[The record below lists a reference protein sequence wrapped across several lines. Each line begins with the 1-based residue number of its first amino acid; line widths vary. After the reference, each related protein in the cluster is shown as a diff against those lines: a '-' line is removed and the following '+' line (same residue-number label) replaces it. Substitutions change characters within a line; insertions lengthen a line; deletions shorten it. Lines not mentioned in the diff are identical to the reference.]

1 MKTIYATTTLIGI
14 IFMCTTINV
23 IGGIHN
29 IPSSSILF
37 SITTIAI
44 GIGVLCTFFIRQ
56 KTLFKFTCTDLFMV
70 VLTISYLVYHLPLSG
85 IRELGTGSLL
95 FIYWCIRYTGKLN
108 YSLIFYFI
116 LVSITLL
123 LITCYSQYIGLTPS
137 NSPYFRITGPYLNP
151 AICAGVLSQ
160 LMSILTVWLIYSH
173 YHTRYH
179 LTIRIIAFVLFITS
193 IPILIMTN
201 CRSAWLGFMV
211 MIIYSISSYRC
222 RKQKKTM
229 KHCFRK
235 NFKYWFAGIMLLLFL
250 IYGLYQLKPMS
261 ANGRLLIW
269 KVTAQMIRD
278 KPLIG
283 YGAEGFKQHYMHYQA
298 AYLKA
303 KGTDQEKYI
312 AGNNHLVYNEPLR
325 MTAEY
330 GFLGVIIYIWF
341 IYKFPPLQLHL
352 NLPVPS

>member
-23 IGGIHN
+23 IGDIHN

-123 LITCYSQYIGLTPS
+123 LITLLFTIYRPNAFQQSIFSYYRSLPES
-137 NSPYFRITGPYLNP
+137 RYL
-151 AICAGVLSQ
+151 
-160 LMSILTVWLIYSH
+160 
-173 YHTRYH
+173 
-179 LTIRIIAFVLFITS
+179 
-193 IPILIMTN
+193 
-201 CRSAWLGFMV
+201 CRSTQPTNEH
-211 MIIYSISSYRC
+211 SYC
-222 RKQKKTM
+222 
-229 KHCFRK
+229 
-235 NFKYWFAGIMLLLFL
+235 L
-250 IYGLYQLKPMS
+250 
-261 ANGRLLIW
+261 
-269 KVTAQMIRD
+269 
-278 KPLIG
+278 
-283 YGAEGFKQHYMHYQA
+283 
-298 AYLKA
+298 AYLFPLS
-303 KGTDQEKYI
+303 YPLSP
-312 AGNNHLVYNEPLR
+312 NNKNYCIC
-325 MTAEY
+325 
-330 GFLGVIIYIWF
+330 IIHY
-341 IYKFPPLQLHL
+341 
-352 NLPVPS
+352 